1 VTSGMQAAS
10 AAQLV
15 DEARR
20 AAAAGSNDRAIA
32 LLQSALD
39 SAPDDPTILNML
51 ANRLLAEGDAD
62 AARAH
67 LQRAIAGD
75 PAAPAL
81 WLNLAAAERQRD
93 DAAGEEEALD
103 RALAIEPYLL
113 PALLQKGELYE
124 RQERSAD
131 CLRAYSAVV
140 TIAGQLRDIPPGLQP
155 RIDHAR
161 QMVGSLRA
169 KLGDQLRSAADK
181 VGRKSA
187 RFDHFVDTIAGRS
200 RVYSSQ
206 PTRTFFPGLP
216 AVAFFD
222 REQFPWFDELES
234 ATDAIRRELLQVM
247 AAGTGMRPYVDI
259 AAGDPVNQWDKLNRS
274 LDWSAFF
281 LWENGE
287 PNADNCAACPE
298 TAALIERLPLLDIP
312 GHAPTAM
319 FSILKPGAHIP
330 PHTGETN
337 VRSVV
342 HLGLVVPPD
351 CAFRVGHDRR
361 EWVEGQAWGFDDT
374 IEHEA
379 WNGSGQARAIL
390 ILDIWNPYLTA
401 DERALLR
408 VAEQVMK
415 SPDAL

>member
-1 VTSGMQAAS
+1 MTSGTQAAS

-131 CLRAYSAVV
+131 CLRA
-140 TIAGQLRDIPPGLQP
+140 
-155 RIDHAR
+155 
-161 QMVGSLRA
+161 
-169 KLGDQLRSAADK
+169 
-181 VGRKSA
+181 
-187 RFDHFVDTIAGRS
+187 
-200 RVYSSQ
+200 
-206 PTRTFFPGLP
+206 
-216 AVAFFD
+216 
-222 REQFPWFDELES
+222 
-234 ATDAIRRELLQVM
+234 
-247 AAGTGMRPYVDI
+247 
-259 AAGDPVNQWDKLNRS
+259 
-274 LDWSAFF
+274 
-281 LWENGE
+281 
-287 PNADNCAACPE
+287 
-298 TAALIERLPLLDIP
+298 
-312 GHAPTAM
+312 
-319 FSILKPGAHIP
+319 
-330 PHTGETN
+330 
-337 VRSVV
+337 
-342 HLGLVVPPD
+342 
-351 CAFRVGHDRR
+351 
-361 EWVEGQAWGFDDT
+361 
-374 IEHEA
+374 
-379 WNGSGQARAIL
+379 
-390 ILDIWNPYLTA
+390 
-401 DERALLR
+401 
-408 VAEQVMK
+408 
-415 SPDAL
+415 